1 MILRGLESC
10 ANGMLAL
17 MDMNDN
23 TANNLSNVNTVGY
36 KKGSIKFQD
45 LMESAVYTQSESVLR
60 NDSTRYLGN
69 LSVGSSAFQYTHDFA
84 QGALSQTD
92 NPFDLAIEG
101 DGFFKIQDVD
111 GKIYYTRNGSFT
123 RNDQDY
129 LVTKQGEYVLD
140 INNRRIRMIP
150 EDLDPD
156 LIRDKV
162 QIIVGEKGMIEMNAG
177 MQKVPMQTIGVWDF
191 GNKDDLFEISDTRFI
206 PKTPEENPELRSEK
220 FVIQQGML
228 ELSNTNVI
236 REMINTISTQRNYES
251 LAKIVTTN
259 GDMLDTAVS
268 LGRIRSV

>member
-23 TANNLSNVNTVGY
+23 TANNLANVNTVGF

-45 LMESAVYTQSESVLR
+45 LMESAVYTQSDSILR
-60 NDSTRYLGN
+60 NDTTRYLGD
-69 LSVGSSAFQYTHDFA
+69 LSVGSSAFEYTHDFS
-84 QGALSQTD
+84 QGALNQTD
-92 NPFDLAIEG
+92 NPYDLAIEG
-101 DGFFKIQDVD
+101 DGFFKIQDAD
-111 GKIYYTRNGSFT
+111 GKMFYTRNGSFT

-162 QIIVGEKGMIEMNAG
+162 QIIIGEKGNIEMNAG

-191 GNKDDLFEISDTRFI
+191 GNKDDLFEISDTHFI

-228 ELSNTNVI
+228 ELSNCNVI
-236 REMINTISTQRNYES
+236 KEMINTISTQRNYES
-251 LAKIVTTN
+251 LATIVSTN

-268 LGRIRSV
+268 LGRIRTI

>member
-23 TANNLSNVNTVGY
+23 TANNLANVNTVGF

-45 LMESAVYTQSESVLR
+45 LMESSVCTQSESILR
-60 NDSTRYLGN
+60 NDTTRYLGD
-69 LSVGSSAFQYTHDFA
+69 LSVGSAAFQYTHDFS
-84 QGALSQTD
+84 QGALNQTD

-101 DGFFKIQDVD
+101 DGFFKIQDAD
-111 GKIYYTRNGSFT
+111 GKTYYTRNGSFT

-162 QIIVGEKGMIEMNAG
+162 EIIIGEQGTIEMNAG

-191 GNKDDLFEISDTRFI
+191 ANKDDLFEINDTRFI

-228 ELSNTNVI
+228 ELSNSNVI

-259 GDMLDTAVS
+259 GEMLDTAVA
-268 LGRIRSV
+268 LGRIRTV

>member
-1 MILRGLESC
+1 MIVRGLETC

-17 MDMNDN
+17 MDANDN
-23 TANNLSNVNTVGY
+23 IANNLSNVNTYGY
-36 KKGSIKFQD
+36 KKGSLKFKD
-45 LMESAVYTQSESVLR
+45 VMESAVYTQSGSVLR
-60 NDSTRYLGN
+60 NDSTRYLGD
-69 LSVGSSAFQYTHDFA
+69 LSIGSSAYEYTHDFS
-84 QGALSQTD
+84 QGALTTTG
-92 NPFDLAIEG
+92 NPYDLAIEG

-111 GKIYYTRNGSFT
+111 GKTYYTRNGSFT

-156 LIRDKV
+156 LVRDKV
-162 QIIVGEKGMIEMNAG
+162 QIIIGEKGTIEFNAG
-177 MQKVPMQTIGVWDF
+177 LQKFPLQTIGVWDF
-191 GNKDDLFEISDTRFI
+191 SNKDDLFEINDTRFI

-220 FVIQQGML
+220 FVMQQGML

-251 LAKIVTTN
+251 LARVVSTN
-259 GDMLDTAVS
+259 RDMLDTAVS
-268 LGRIRSV
+268 VGRLRA

>member
-23 TANNLSNVNTVGY
+23 TANNLANVNTVGY
-36 KKGSIKFQD
+36 KKGSIKFKD
-45 LMESAVYTQSESVLR
+45 ILESAVYTQSESILR

-69 LSVGSSAFQYTHDFA
+69 LSVGSTALQYTHDFS
-84 QGALSQTD
+84 QGALNQTD
-92 NPFDLAIEG
+92 NPYDLAIEG

-111 GKIYYTRNGSFT
+111 GKIFYTRNGSFT
-123 RNDQDY
+123 KNDQDY

-162 QIIVGEKGMIEMNAG
+162 QIIIGEQGTIEMNAG
-177 MQKVPMQTIGVWDF
+177 LQKVPMQTIGVWDF
-191 GNKDDLFEISDTRFI
+191 SNKDDLFEISDTRFI
-206 PKTPEENPELRSEK
+206 PQTPEENPELRSEK

-228 ELSNTNVI
+228 ELSNSNVI

-251 LAKIVTTN
+251 LAKIVRTN
-259 GDMLDTAVS
+259 NETLDTAVA
-268 LGRIRSV
+268 LGRIRQS

>member
-1 MILRGLESC
+1 MILRGLDAC

-17 MDMNDN
+17 MDANDN
-23 TANNLSNVNTVGY
+23 TANNLANVNTVGY
-36 KKGSIKFQD
+36 KKGSLKFKD
-45 LMESAVYTQSESVLR
+45 VMESAVFTQSESVLR
-60 NDSTRYLGN
+60 NDTSRYLGDV
-69 LSVGSSAFQYTHDFA
+69 SVGSASFEFTHDFS
-84 QGALSQTD
+84 QGALNQTD
-92 NPFDLAIEG
+92 NPYDLAIEG

-111 GKIYYTRNGSFT
+111 GKTYYTRNGSFT

-162 QIIVGEKGMIEMNAG
+162 QIIIGEKGTIELNAG
-177 MQKVPMQTIGVWDF
+177 LQKYPMQTIGVWDF
-191 GNKDDLFEISDTRFI
+191 ANKDDLFEISDTRFI
-206 PKTPEENPELRSEK
+206 PKTPEENPELQSEK

-228 ELSNTNVI
+228 ELSNSNVI

-251 LAKIVTTN
+251 LARVVTTN

-268 LGRIRSV
+268 LGRLRQ